1 MTADK
6 IRSEFFALADE
17 FGLGNKQLG
26 AILKRKPQTISG
38 YRSGRDPVPELLL
51 YKMRELAVAI
61 RAIK

>member
-1 MTADK
+1 MTTDEL
-6 IRSEFFALADE
+6 RSEFFALADE
-17 FGLGNKQLG
+17 FALGNKQLG
-26 AILKRKPQTISG
+26 AIFGRKPQTISM

>member
-1 MTADK
+1 MTTTE
-6 IRSEFFALADE
+6 IRAEFFRLADE

-26 AILKRKPQTISG
+26 AIFDRKPQTISG

-51 YKMRELAVAI
+51 YKMRELAAAI